1 MPCCPTCDTEIDVD
15 EFDVDLGDESSCPEC
30 GSNLVVT
37 AVAPIALGLSTGA
50 PEDAAGDWPQ
60 DDEEQPKPFR

>member
-1 MPCCPTCDTEIDVD
+1 MD

-37 AVAPIALGLSTGA
+37 AVAPISLGLSTGA